1 MSQLSQTLFQ
11 AAEDIRLS
19 SPTESAVEHL
29 KQAGFT
35 EKDARLSI
43 AQHVMEKEAC
53 SALTE
58 AGVDIEQAVSMVKA
72 AGIHLK
78 DLVSYEPEV
87 EAAHP
92 SVELLKQAAHYIDA
106 LEAQVE
112 SLKDDLEK
120 SAQEQSTQS
129 VALPE
134 MFTKAASAGAFTN
147 EDLVEL
153 QKMDQNV
160 LTKIAS
166 AMDEPWSMGSGSGA
180 VRKNTDPML
189 EWLMN

>member
-29 KQAGFT
+29 KQAGMS
-35 EKDARLSI
+35 EEDARLNV
-43 AQHVMEKEAC
+43 AQHFMEKEAY
-53 SALTE
+53 ATLTQ

-72 AGIHLK
+72 AGINLK
-78 DLVSYEPEV
+78 DLVSYEPEI

-106 LEAQVE
+106 LEAQVNG
-112 SLKDDLEK
+112 LKEDMEK
-120 SAQEQSTQS
+120 VAQDKSTSS
-129 VALPE
+129 VTLPE
-134 MFTKAASAGAFTN
+134 SFTKAANAGAFTN

-153 QKMDQNV
+153 QKMDQGV

-166 AMDEPWSMGSGSGA
+166 AMDEPWSLGKGSGV
-180 VRKNTDPML
+180 VRTKTDPML
-189 EWLMN
+189 EWLIG

>member
-1 MSQLSQTLFQ
+1 MSQLSKTLFQ

-35 EKDARLSI
+35 EEDARLNV
-43 AQHVMEKEAC
+43 AQHIMEKEAC
-53 SALTE
+53 SALTQ

-72 AGIHLK
+72 AGINLK
-78 DLVSYEPEV
+78 DLVSYEV
-87 EAAHP
+87 EIESEHP
-92 SVELLKQAAHYIDA
+92 SVELLKQAAHYIEA

-112 SLKDDLEK
+112 GMKEDMQKAASIKEV
-120 SAQEQSTQS
+120 T
-129 VALPE
+129 LPDQ
-134 MFTKAASAGAFTN
+134 FTKAASAGAFTN

-153 QKMDQNV
+153 QKIDQNV

-166 AMDEPWSMGSGSGA
+166 AMDEPWSMGTGTGLA
-180 VRKNTDPML
+180 RPKTDPML
-189 EWLMN
+189 EWLLG